1 MYASFGCKAQ
11 ARFLIAP
18 PTCPLS
24 RVLLRRFSRCSSGL
38 TPRVP
43 LELCLAAFWRL

>member
-18 PTCPLS
+18 PTFALAGTSPP
-24 RVLLRRFSRCSSGL
+24 FSRCSNGL

-43 LELCLAAFWRL
+43 LELFLAAFWRW